1 MSTPDK
7 IEVYSFFVWQRRDSL
22 DEWSLAINGVNLDEP
37 ETMGE
42 VIAVVKSM
50 SVNWP
55 QSELMIEYFD
65 QLGGIITTSDL
76 APL

>member
-7 IEVYSFFVWQRRDSL
+7 IEVYSFSVWQRRDSL